1 MDGELGMKVEIARL
15 RVEADNGRVA
25 LQNLQRN
32 YESLSAAYQE
42 RQSELEECARLLEE
56 EGERADGLERR
67 LEGAEARLREAL
79 RPKTPVAAVQLPA
92 ADPAALAALEEE
104 LERVR
109 FQASV
114 TETRAKVSN
123 EKLQEIKDHL
133 RQSRA
138 ELKSA
143 AERLAGSEEAREQLA
158 ADLRRAEERAGAMG
172 AEADAARA
180 RARELQAGSGAA
192 EARAADMERRERK
205 AARMLDEA
213 GKAYREAAHRV
224 SELEGESKTQLAAL
238 EVASRQR
245 RVLEDQHQAA
255 SRRGDD
261 LARAGDQCRR
271 ELEELQGV
279 RRDLARKVAVLASD
293 KADLKAQLANLEAR
307 YGTVVGQSAEKDG
320 LSSGLASDLR
330 AAKESLAAAER
341 EAAVQRDQSDAKV
354 SLLRKR
360 IAQQNREADV
370 AERSASDLKW
380 GYAQALR
387 GALRGLETCSDR
399 CDRLWDASIKGV
411 LASEKRLESL
421 CELAGLRFPQVDAL
435 ERDSASLLSRL
446 EERAAALS
454 GQVERWKS
462 VAASRGEDASGSQ
475 REFETLS
482 GQLRD
487 SKNAAVQHRTEAQG
501 LRAELTQQREG
512 HSRELEALRLGQEA
526 QLTAQQDKIDSR
538 LRSLQRAMEDLQASS
553 EAQNKE
559 EASAHANE
567 TSRLQKTLDG
577 EKESHRRLRDSVAK
591 VLDVQAQTAEDVA
604 LAVGH
609 VRKLGGL
616 QPASP
621 GGLGKAGDDAAE
633 DALKRSQQLRLQVS
647 EFIQVSQDV
656 ASKRVGR
663 PQKDPKLDEREQEL
677 QKAVSRVIHI
687 EESLGSCYTCI
698 ACLEVFRDPVMCVPC
713 GHHFCRGCLPSSG
726 AAGSSCPECGTSIET
741 VVVDE
746 ILESLCSKYEV
757 KMSALKAVSTLG
769 T

>member
-25 LQNLQRN
+25 LQNLQRK
-32 YESLSAAYQE
+32 YETLSAAYQE

-56 EGERADGLERR
+56 EGERADGLEQR
-67 LEGAEARLREAL
+67 LEGAEVRLREAL
-79 RPKTPVAAVQLPA
+79 RPKTPAAAAPLPA
-92 ADPAALAALEEE
+92 DDPAALAALEEE

-158 ADLRRAEERAGAMG
+158 ADLRRAEERARAMG

-180 RARELQAGSGAA
+180 RARELQAGRGAA

-238 EVASRQR
+238 DVASRQR
-245 RVLEDQHQAA
+245 WVLEDQHQAA

-279 RRDLARKVAVLASD
+279 RRDLARKVAVASD

-411 LASEKRLESL
+411 LASDKRLEGL

-501 LRAELTQQREG
+501 LRAELAQEREG
-512 HSRELEALRLGQEA
+512 HSRELEVLRLGQEA

-559 EASAHANE
+559 AASAHANE

-591 VLDVQAQTAEDVA
+591 VLDVQAQTADDVA

-633 DALKRSQQLRLQVS
+633 DALKRSQQLRL
-647 EFIQVSQDV
+647 
-656 ASKRVGR
+656 
-663 PQKDPKLDEREQEL
+663 
-677 QKAVSRVIHI
+677 
-687 EESLGSCYTCI
+687 
-698 ACLEVFRDPVMCVPC
+698 
-713 GHHFCRGCLPSSG
+713 
-726 AAGSSCPECGTSIET
+726 
-741 VVVDE
+741 
-746 ILESLCSKYEV
+746 
-757 KMSALKAVSTLG
+757 
-769 T
+769 

>member
-32 YESLSAAYQE
+32 YETLSAAYQE

-56 EGERADGLERR
+56 EGERADGLEER
-67 LEGAEARLREAL
+67 LEGAESQLREAL
-79 RPKTPVAAVQLPA
+79 RPKTPAAAAPPA
-92 ADPAALAALEEE
+92 TDPATLAALEEE
-104 LERVR
+104 LERMR

-123 EKLQEIKDHL
+123 EKLQELKDHL

-143 AERLAGSEEAREQLA
+143 AERLAGSEEARGQLA
-158 ADLRRAEERAGAMG
+158 ANLRRAEERAGALG

-180 RARELQAGSGAA
+180 RAQELQAGRGAA
-192 EARAADMERRERK
+192 EARAADMKRQEQK
-205 AARMLDEA
+205 TVRMLDEA
-213 GKAYREAAHRV
+213 GKAYREVAHRV

-238 EVASRQR
+238 NVAGRQR
-245 RVLEDQHQAA
+245 RVLEDQNQAA
-255 SRRGDD
+255 NRRGDD
-261 LARAGDQCRR
+261 LARAGDQYRR
-271 ELEELQGV
+271 DLEELQGV

-307 YGTVVGQSAEKDG
+307 YGKVVDQSAKKDG

-330 AAKESLAAAER
+330 AAKEKLAASER

-354 SLLRKR
+354 ALLRKK
-360 IAQQNREADV
+360 IAQQNLEADI
-370 AERSASDLKW
+370 AERAASESKW
-380 GYAQALR
+380 GHAEALR
-387 GALRGLETCSDR
+387 GALRGLEACSDR
-399 CDRLWDASIKGV
+399 CDSLWDASIKGV

-421 CELAGLRFPQVDAL
+421 CELAGQGLRLPQVDAL
-435 ERDSASLLSRL
+435 ERDFASLLSRH
-446 EERAAALS
+446 ENRAAALS
-454 GQVERWKS
+454 GKAERWKS
-462 VAASRGEDASGSQ
+462 AAESRGEDASGSQ
-475 REFETLS
+475 REFEMLS

-487 SKNAAVQHRTEAQG
+487 SKNEAVQHLTEAQG
-501 LRAELTQQREG
+501 LRVELAQEREC
-512 HSRELEALRLGQEA
+512 HSRELEALRLVHEA
-526 QLTAQQDKIDSR
+526 QLAAHQDKIDSR
-538 LRSLQRAMEDLQASS
+538 LHSLQRAMDELQASS
-553 EAQNKE
+553 EAQIKE
-559 EASAHANE
+559 AASAHVSE

-577 EKESHRRLRDSVAK
+577 EKKGHRQLRDVVAK
-591 VLDVQAQTAEDVA
+591 VLDVQAKTAEDVV
-604 LAVGH
+604 LAAGH

-621 GGLGKAGDDAAE
+621 RGLGKAGDEAAE
-633 DALKRSQQLRLQVS
+633 AALKRSQQLRLQVS

-663 PQKDPKLDEREQEL
+663 PQRDPKLDEREEEL

-713 GHHFCRGCLPSSG
+713 GHHFCKGCLPSS
-726 AAGSSCPECGTSIET
+726 AAGSCCPECETTIEA

-746 ILESLCSKYEV
+746 TLESLCSKYEV